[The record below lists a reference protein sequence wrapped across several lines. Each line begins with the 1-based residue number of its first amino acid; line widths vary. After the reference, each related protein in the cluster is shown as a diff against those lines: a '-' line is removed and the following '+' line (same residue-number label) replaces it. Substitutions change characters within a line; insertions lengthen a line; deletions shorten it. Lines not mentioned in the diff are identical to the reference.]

1 MHAVADAVDTAVRE
15 SPPRR
20 GFVLHQP
27 ASVPFEVRREGDG
40 WRIEGRHVE
49 RAVALDDLTV
59 PEAADFV
66 ADRLARLGVEA
77 ALTEAGALAG
87 DDVRIGGLVFDFR
100 PLDDEELD

>member
-1 MHAVADAVDTAVRE
+1 M
-15 SPPRR
+15 
-20 GFVLHQP
+20 
-27 ASVPFEVRREGDG
+27 DG
-40 WRIEGRHVE
+40 VSRARHVE

-77 ALTEAGALAG
+77 ALTEAGAVAG

-100 PLDDEELD
+100 PLEDEGPGTDVNRGQSCARLS